1 MGFNH
6 LLDKTFDGLL
16 VPCGEGAAWAVLAVG
31 LLVTVVVL
39 LVFKAATPQRR
50 LVAAR
55 DRVLGHIFEMGLYQE
70 RLTVLAR
77 IQRDLAVAN
86 LRYVVLVLPALA
98 LMIVPVALAML
109 QLEGRVARRPF
120 QAGETTLVTATL
132 APERADLLPELEL
145 ETSPGL
151 AVDAPP
157 VRARA
162 ASTAVWRVRV
172 QEAGEHEV
180 AVVAPDGTRWTMPV
194 HADGGLP
201 RIETERRR
209 ESGLAALAVGRQ
221 EVLPPD
227 GALTALTL
235 QVPARE
241 VRYLGIELSWLPA
254 FLLATIILG
263 LALKGVF
270 RVQF

>member
-1 MGFNH
+1 VGFNRA
-6 LLDKTFDGLL
+6 LDGTFDALL
-16 VPCGEGAAWAVLAVG
+16 VPFGGGAAWAVVAVA
-31 LLVTVVVL
+31 LVVTVVVL

-50 LVAAR
+50 LVMAR

-98 LMIVPVALAML
+98 LMILPVALAMF

-120 QAGETTLVTATL
+120 RADETTLVAATL
-132 APERADLLPELEL
+132 APEQAALLPELAL

-151 AVDAPP
+151 TLDAPP

-162 ASTAVWRVRV
+162 AHTAVWRVRV

-180 AVVAPDGTRWTMPV
+180 TVVGPEGARWSLPV

-201 RIETERRR
+201 RVERERRR
-209 ESGLAALAVGRQ
+209 ENGLAALAAGRQ
-221 EVLPPD
+221 GVLPRE
-227 GALTALTL
+227 GALIALTL
-235 QVPARE
+235 KVPARE
-241 VRYLGIELSWLPA
+241 VRYLGIELSWLLA